1 MSAAPA
7 APPRA
12 SAWDRFWF
20 APAAATRLVPVRVGA
35 ALLGL
40 ALLWTWAA
48 DDGLLVG
55 PGGVVTPEVLAA
67 WRAPTALSLHD
78 LGGAWTVLLVAHA
91 AALLFLGLGAATAVA
106 APAAAILHASLLHR
120 GPLLAGPGDDVLAVI
135 LWCLVVA
142 RSGDE
147 RSVDRLLADRAGRAP
162 SPSWRNRTA
171 LGLLRVHASVLAA
184 AAVVAQ
190 LKADVW
196 WNGTAAWHLAAREGS
211 RLDVARI
218 LAGSELLTNAVTHA
232 ITLFEIAFAAGVW
245 PRRTRRAAA
254 LAGLVGWPLVGL
266 LAGEPAWGAAMAI
279 LAAACLPDREG

>member
-1 MSAAPA
+1 MNAV
-7 APPRA
+7 PPPGDRT
-12 SAWDRFWF
+12 STWDRFWF

-35 ALLGL
+35 ALVGLGL
-40 ALLWTWAA
+40 LSTWVA
-48 DDGLLVG
+48 DDGLLIG

-67 WRAPTALSLHD
+67 WRMPTALSLHD
-78 LGGAWTVLLVAHA
+78 VAGAWGALLLAQA
-91 AALLFLGLGAATAVA
+91 AALLLLMLGAATPLA

-162 SPSWRNRTA
+162 RPSWRNRTA

-190 LKADVW
+190 LKGDVW

-211 RLDVARI
+211 RLDIAGA
-218 LAGSELLTNAVTHA
+218 LAGSEILTNVVTHA

-254 LAGLVGWPLVGL
+254 LAGLVGWPLLGL

-279 LAAACLPDREG
+279 LAAACLPDREA